1 MDHDT
6 SAKQWNAKLVFY
18 FQDGMQHFW
27 NLASELHMIEL
38 DMQIQSQE
46 TYLIFEKVLHILI
59 SA

>member
-1 MDHDT
+1 
-6 SAKQWNAKLVFY
+6 
-18 FQDGMQHFW
+18 MQHLW

-59 SA
+59 SASGLCTRKN